1 MNPEELQELL
11 RALIQAVT
19 EVIQSGEEL
28 PDELQGMIADT
39 LDNLVTRIDE
49 SRQGGAGQPPIT
61 PPGGH
66 PPGIEEAMPS
76 SNIEGFA
83 YDDKTGRLM
92 VRFLGKHPNRN
103 GPIYAYQGV
112 PANIA
117 DIFMRGAIPA
127 KTNGKNKWGSWFQG
141 KYPSMGAAMAH
152 VIKAGGYPYQRM
164 S

>member
-1 MNPEELQELL
+1 MNPQQLQELL
-11 RALIQAVT
+11 RTLVQAVT
-19 EVIQSGEEL
+19 EAMQSGEEL

-39 LDNLVTRIDE
+39 LANLMSRI
-49 SRQGGAGQPPIT
+49 GQQRGEGQEPPLT

-66 PPGIEEAMPS
+66 APDMQEAMPS

-152 VIKAGGYPYQRM
+152 VIKAGGYSYQRM

>member
-1 MNPEELQELL
+1 MNPQELQELL
-11 RALIQAVT
+11 RTLVQAVT
-19 EVIQSGEEL
+19 EAMQSGEEL

-39 LDNLVTRIDE
+39 LANLMQRIE
-49 SRQGGAGQPPIT
+49 QQGGAGQEPPLT

-66 PPGIEEAMPS
+66 PPDIQEAMPS

-164 S
+164 A

>member
-1 MNPEELQELL
+1 MNPQQLQELL
-11 RALIQAVT
+11 RTLVQAVT
-19 EVIQSGEEL
+19 ESMQSGEEL
-28 PDELQGMIADT
+28 PDDLQGMIADT
-39 LDNLVTRIDE
+39 LANLVARIDE
-49 SRQGGAGQPPIT
+49 AQQGGVGGAPIT

-66 PPGIEEAMPS
+66 PPDMQEAMPS

-103 GPIYAYQGV
+103 GPIYAYSGV
-112 PANIA
+112 PQNIA

-141 KYPSMGAAMAH
+141 KYPSMGAAMYH
-152 VIKAGGYPYQRM
+152 VIRAGGYPYQRM

>member
-1 MNPEELQELL
+1 MNELVAYAQTIISFLEQSGSGLNVESQRALGELL
-11 RALIQAVT
+11 QNVLQLIQ
-19 EVIQSGEEL
+19 QQGE
-28 PDELQGMIADT
+28 
-39 LDNLVTRIDE
+39 
-49 SRQGGAGQPPIT
+49 GGTQPEPPIT
-61 PPGGH
+61 PPRGQH
-66 PPGIEEAMPS
+66 PGIEEAMPS